1 MDKRDIWVNL
11 QIEAQMPAKGAAAA
25 AKLSFIIILLF
36 VVNILIDIF
45 VLIEI
50 IILIL
55 TIYIIDRI
63 SSIILYF
70 STICINNV
78 LDFNKKIILILVKE
92 ICLFLIDRNI
102 SINHKMSINK

>member
-1 MDKRDIWVNL
+1 MFFWKKA
-11 QIEAQMPAKGAAAA
+11 EGEGG

-36 VVNILIDIF
+36 GVNILIDIF

-70 STICINNV
+70 QPSA
-78 LDFNKKIILILVKE
+78 LIM
-92 ICLFLIDRNI
+92 F
-102 SINHKMSINK
+102 